1 MTWPEPQDWFRLVVC
16 GVAVTAAQLLMAQ
29 SFRVAEATVVLP
41 IDFTKIVWD
50 ALIGYL
56 AFGEVVDVWTWI
68 GAAVIFSG
76 ISYITYRERKLAK
89 ALK

>member
-1 MTWPEPQDWFRLVVC
+1 
-16 GVAVTAAQLLMAQ
+16 
-29 SFRVAEATVVLP
+29 VVLP
-41 IDFTKIVWD
+41 IDFTKIVWG

-56 AFGEVVDVWTWI
+56 AFGEVVDLWTWI

-76 ISYITYRERKLAK
+76 ITYITYRERKLAK